1 MKEITLEVA
10 SRKDGGKGVAR
21 KLRAAKRIP
30 AIIYGKEHDP
40 RPIDF
45 DYDSFHMKYHNL
57 HGENALVNLVVDG
70 QAVENKALIRDMQ
83 HDPVYGN
90 LLHIDFQ
97 LIQMNEKIRMSIPV
111 KLVGTSIG
119 VKNYNG
125 VLQWT
130 LRDLTVHALPQNMP
144 EHIEINIEEMNIG
157 DAIHVGDL
165 KYENVEFSEED
176 SEPVV
181 SVIAPKLVK
190 AGVMGEGGEAAEGEV
205 AAAETTEESAEPE
218 VISEKKAEERK
229 AEKGKKE

>member
-1 MKEITLEVA
+1 MKEITLEVS

-30 AIIYGKEHDP
+30 AVIYGKEHEP
-40 RPIDF
+40 RSIEF
-45 DYDSFHMKYHNL
+45 DYDNFHLKYHNL

-70 QAVENKALIRDMQ
+70 QAIDNKALIRDMQ
-83 HDPVYGN
+83 HDPVYGS

-111 KLVGTSIG
+111 RLIGTAIG

-130 LRDLTVHALPQNMP
+130 YRDLTVHALPQNMP
-144 EHIEINIEEMNIG
+144 EHIDINIEEMNIG

-165 KYENVEFSEED
+165 KIENVEFMED
-176 SEPVV
+176 EAEPVV

-190 AGVMGEGGEAAEGEV
+190 AGTTTEGEEGAEAEAAPV
-205 AAAETTEESAEPE
+205 AEESAEPE

-229 AEKGKKE
+229 ADKGKKE

>member
-1 MKEITLEVA
+1 MKEITLEVS
-10 SRKDGGKGVAR
+10 SRQNGGKGVAR
-21 KLRAAKRIP
+21 KLRAANRIP

-45 DYDSFHMKYHNL
+45 DYENFHMKYHNL
-57 HGENALVNLVVDG
+57 HGENALINLVVDG
-70 QAVENKALIRDMQ
+70 QAIENKALIRDMQ
-83 HDPVYGN
+83 HDPVDGD

-111 KLVGTSIG
+111 KLTGTSIG

-130 LRDLTVHALPQNMP
+130 YRDLTVHALPQDMP

-165 KYENVEFSEED
+165 KYENVEFVEEE

-181 SVIAPKLVK
+181 SVIAPKLAKVSTTT
-190 AGVMGEGGEAAEGEV
+190 EGGEAGE
-205 AAAETTEESAEPE
+205 TEAVSTGEEQAEPE
-218 VISEKKAEERK
+218 VIAEKKAEDRK
-229 AEKGKKE
+229 ADKGKKE